1 MTAAHRGAANR
12 KSALAMKNIVIY
24 DTTLRDGM
32 QGEGMHLSVPD
43 MVFIAKLLDELG
55 VGYIEGGWPGSNPRD
70 AAFFDNIRGVPL
82 KHAKLAA
89 FGTTR
94 RSGITCD
101 EDPSIQAMLR
111 AEVPAAALVGKA
123 WQFQTTSALG
133 ISPAENLDIIEDS
146 VRYMK
151 QRTEEVLFDAEHFF
165 DGFADDPEY
174 AFSVLKAAVAG
185 GADYLV
191 LCDTNGGTMTD
202 TIKRAVEKA
211 VATFDT
217 KIAVHTH
224 NDAELAVANSI
235 AAVEAGALMVQGTIN
250 GYGERCGNANLVS
263 IIAGLELKQGMRCLP
278 EGNISMLTHVSRTL
292 DETLNLTP
300 KTFQPYVGGSA
311 FAHKGG
317 IHANAI
323 MKDRRTYEHIEPEKV
338 GNRNRILVSDLSGK
352 ASVVMKAKQFGITLE
367 PSDPAVPVVLD
378 RLKALEAEGYQFE
391 AADASFKLLVDE
403 AKGQRPTYFVLHDID
418 IRVSMT
424 DRSAHNAAINPTFD
438 SLSEARIKLEIGGVF
453 AETRASGEGPVNAID
468 QALRKLIDKFY
479 PSLKKVQ
486 LLDYRVRV
494 LSSKA
499 GTGSVVRVLI
509 RSGDGNESWGTV
521 GVSTNIIE
529 ASWRAMVDS
538 LEYQLVRD
546 NVEPYV

>member
-1 MTAAHRGAANR
+1 
-12 KSALAMKNIVIY
+12 MKIVVY

-32 QGEGMHLSVPD
+32 QGEGMHLSVSD
-43 MVFIAKLLDELG
+43 MVVTAKLLDELG
-55 VGYIEGGWPGSNPRD
+55 VDYIEGGWPGSNPRD
-70 AAFFDNIRGVPL
+70 EAFFESIRGTAL
-82 KHAKLAA
+82 KHATLAA

-101 EDPSIQAMLR
+101 QDPSIQAMLR
-111 AEVPAAALVGKA
+111 AQVPAVALVGKA
-123 WQFQTTSALG
+123 WRFQATSALG
-133 ISPAENLDIIEDS
+133 ISPEENLEIIEDS

-151 QRTEEVLFDAEHFF
+151 QKVDQVMFDAEHFF

-174 AFSVLKAAVAG
+174 ALRVLKAAADG

-191 LCDTNGGTMTD
+191 LCDTNGGTMTEVLQK
-202 TIKRAVEKA
+202 TVAQTLKA
-211 VATFDT
+211 VDRP
-217 KIAVHTH
+217 IAIHAH

-235 AAVEAGALMVQGTIN
+235 AAVDAGAVMIQGTIN

-263 IIAGLELKQGMRCLP
+263 IIAGLELKKGYQCLP
-278 EGNISMLTHVSRTL
+278 EGNVSMLTHVSRTL

-300 KTFQPYVGGSA
+300 KSVQPYVGSSA

-317 IHANAI
+317 IHASAV
-323 MKDRRTYEHIEPEKV
+323 MKDKRTYEHIEPEKV

-352 ASVVMKAKQFGITLE
+352 ASVVMKAKQFGITLA
-367 PSDPAVPVVLD
+367 PSDPAVPVILD
-378 RLKALEAEGYQFE
+378 RLKALESQGYQFE

-424 DRSAHNAAINPTFD
+424 DRSSHNVSVNPTFD
-438 SLSEARIKLEIGGVF
+438 SQSEARIKLEIGGVF
-453 AETRASGEGPVNAID
+453 AETRAVGEGPVNAID

-494 LSSKA
+494 LSSKE

-509 RSGDGNESWGTV
+509 RSGDGNETWGTV
-521 GVSTNIIE
+521 GVSQNIIE

-546 NVEPYV
+546 NVEPYL